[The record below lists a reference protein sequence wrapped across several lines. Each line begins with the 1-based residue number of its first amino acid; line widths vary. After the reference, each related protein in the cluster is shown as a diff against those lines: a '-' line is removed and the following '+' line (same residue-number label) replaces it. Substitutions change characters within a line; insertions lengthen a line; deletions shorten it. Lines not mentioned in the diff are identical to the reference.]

1 MTYVL
6 LIQGIA
12 DDCWK
17 SKEMGEIV
25 MYNALDIAKYFI
37 TLANPEAEDFI
48 TNLKLQKLLYYAQ
61 GFHLVLFGKPLFRE
75 SLEAWQY
82 GPVVPEIYRVY
93 KQYGTSPL
101 PQPDDFK
108 IDQYDRQTQ
117 ELLDEVYE
125 VYGQYTSPTLRH
137 FIERETPWKETPVNQ
152 EISHKLMKTYFET
165 QLVK

>member
-1 MTYVL
+1 
-6 LIQGIA
+6 
-12 DDCWK
+12 
-17 SKEMGEIV
+17 

-82 GPVVPEIYRVY
+82 GPVVPDIYRIY
-93 KQYGTSPL
+93 KQYGSSPL

-108 IDQYDRQTQ
+108 IEQYDRQTQ

-125 VYGQYTSPTLRH
+125 VYGQYTAPTLRR
-137 FIERETPWKETPVNQ
+137 FIDRETPCQETPLNQ
-152 EISHKLMKTYFET
+152 EISHDLMKAYFET